1 MFGWVVSINTNLPS
15 CRRVMPSVTELSL
28 RKWEHPPQRRGWS
41 WQDWAILGDN
51 PSAQTSLVTTGAPI
65 QETHPALGME
75 KLTRAYEAAGW
86 YHLSRKPGKLFDWI
100 AQIISKPSRTGW
112 GVCEYL
118 LQACASILKISSL
131 KKPGANTQQT
141 FWFLSRK
148 VTKCL
153 SVSSCGARRQRAW
166 TDNVPRS

>member
-1 MFGWVVSINTNLPS
+1 MHPVA
-15 CRRVMPSVTELSL
+15 ELSL

-41 WQDWAILGDN
+41 WQDWAFLGDN

-65 QETHPALGME
+65 QGTHPALGME
-75 KLTRAYEAAGW
+75 KLMRLYEAAGW
-86 YHLSRKPGKLFDWI
+86 YHLSRKPGRLFYLI
-100 AQIISKPSRTGW
+100 TQIVSKPSQTGC

-118 LQACASILKISSL
+118 LWACASILKISSL

-141 FWFLSRK
+141 FWFLSRM

-153 SVSSCGARRQRAW
+153 SVSRCGAHRQRAW
-166 TDNVPRS
+166 T